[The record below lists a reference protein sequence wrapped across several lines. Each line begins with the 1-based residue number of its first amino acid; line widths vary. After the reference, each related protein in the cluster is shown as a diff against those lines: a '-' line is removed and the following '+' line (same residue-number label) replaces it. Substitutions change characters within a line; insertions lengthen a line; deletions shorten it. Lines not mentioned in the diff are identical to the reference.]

1 MSSFDFADYLQRRTS
16 PDGIT
21 SLVFSVEILT
31 GGLTNHTARI
41 TFSEPIASIGKRA
54 LERGGNPYSLKS
66 VVLKHAPPFMAIDP
80 SRPMSVDRQLVEKRA
95 FQILAGEDAEFPEAK
110 NIGHGDAAKVHIPK
124 LIWHDEETN
133 VLWIEDLGNL
143 KTLSEIILSEE
154 DTGLE
159 ANIERVGAELGAFL
173 FEFFS
178 MTSDPPTSF
187 IAYMAK
193 VSDRSGIYDYLADV
207 VLKNL
212 GDAGVEDAKLLSE
225 RVRNFFDESDTADLS
240 KCLGMVDFW
249 PENVLVDLGEIGN
262 TDSTKCGLV
271 DWEYFGV
278 SDAPSELGMFLAH
291 LHVHML
297 NSTTSVIVKH
307 RIKRF
312 TDVWLRAY
320 VGARVESENEAYW
333 KPSNGFIRRLL
344 LSHGRD
350 LVRGVKL
357 YGGKID
363 GATKHRLLEGGARSL
378 RAAGGS
384 RDDVDLSVLKQERDE
399 VHLKDIW
406 EGYRY

>member
-21 SLVFSVEILT
+21 SQEFSVEVLT

-41 TFSEPIASIGKRA
+41 TFSEPIASIGTRA
-54 LERGGNPYSLKS
+54 LARGGNPYSLKS

-80 SRPMSVDRQLVEKRA
+80 SRPMSVDRQLMEKRA

-110 NIGHGDAAKVHIPK
+110 NIGHRDAAKVHIPK
-124 LIWHDEETN
+124 LIWHDEDAN

-143 KTLSEIILSEE
+143 KTLSEILLSEE

-159 ANIERVGAELGAFL
+159 ANIEKVGAELGAFL

-178 MTSDPPTSF
+178 TTSDPPTSF

-212 GDAGVEDAKLLSE
+212 GDAGVEDAKILSE

-278 SDAPSELGMFLAH
+278 SDAPSELGMFRELFKRLCAGRLIHARSRSLACTYAEFDDISKSKAPH
-291 LHVHML
+291 QAL
-297 NSTTSVIVKH
+297 
-307 RIKRF
+307 
-312 TDVWLRAY
+312 Y
-320 VGARVESENEAYW
+320 
-333 KPSNGFIRRLL
+333 RRLAE
-344 LSHGRD
+344 SICRCPG
-350 LVRGVKL
+350 
-357 YGGKID
+357 
-363 GATKHRLLEGGARSL
+363 
-378 RAAGGS
+378 
-384 RDDVDLSVLKQERDE
+384 QERKGDTLE
-399 VHLKDIW
+399 PVKWLHTTPSTFAWTRSCTGSEAIW
-406 EGYRY
+406 RENRRRHKTQIT